1 MFKDRDEALKQMN
14 EALLEEAEP
23 EELWEEEIWEEDT
36 WEEEIPD
43 EDAYNADPAGEDL
56 DLYSQELS
64 RGPQKGITG
73 LALTAMGLMAAIL
86 GLLIYWALR
95 FGG

>member
-1 MFKDRDEALKQMN
+1 MFKDRDEALKQMSD
-14 EALLEEAEP
+14 ALLEEAEP
-23 EELWEEEIWEEDT
+23 EELWEEDIWEE
-36 WEEEIPD
+36 ELPD
-43 EDAYNADPAGEDL
+43 EAAYNADPAGEDL
-56 DLYSQELS
+56 ELYSQELS
-64 RGPQKGITG
+64 PGPQKGITG

>member
-1 MFKDRDEALKQMN
+1 MFKDRDEALKQMSD
-14 EALLEEAEP
+14 ALLEEAEP
-23 EELWEEEIWEEDT
+23 EELWEEDIWEEDL
-36 WEEEIPD
+36 PD
-43 EDAYNADPAGEDL
+43 EAAYNADPAGEDL
-56 DLYSQELS
+56 ELYSLELS
-64 RGPQKGITG
+64 RSPQKGITG

>member
-14 EALLEEAEP
+14 DALLEEAEP
-23 EELWEEEIWEEDT
+23 EELWEEDIWEE
-36 WEEEIPD
+36 ELPD

-56 DLYSQELS
+56 ELYSQELPRS
-64 RGPQKGITG
+64 PQKGITG

-86 GLLIYWALR
+86 GLLIYWVVR

>member
-1 MFKDRDEALKQMN
+1 MFKDADEALKQMSD
-14 EALLEEAEP
+14 ALLEEAEP
-23 EELWEEEIWEEDT
+23 EELWEEEI

-64 RGPQKGITG
+64 QPPKRGITG

-86 GLLIYWALR
+86 AVLIYWLLR

>member
-1 MFKDRDEALKQMN
+1 MFKDRDEALKQMSD
-14 EALLEEAEP
+14 ALLEEAEP
-23 EELWEEEIWEEDT
+23 EELWEEDIWEE
-36 WEEEIPD
+36 ELPD
-43 EDAYNADPAGEDL
+43 EAAYNADPAGEDL
-56 DLYSQELS
+56 ELYSQELS
-64 RGPQKGITG
+64 RSPQKGITG

>member
-1 MFKDRDEALKQMN
+1 MFKDRDEALKQMSD
-14 EALLEEAEP
+14 ALLEEAEP
-23 EELWEEEIWEEDT
+23 EELWEEDIWEE
-36 WEEEIPD
+36 ELPD
-43 EDAYNADPAGEDL
+43 EDAYNADLAGEDL

-64 RGPQKGITG
+64 RSPKKGITG

>member
-23 EELWEEEIWEEDT
+23 EEVWEEDDL
-36 WEEEIPD
+36 WD
-43 EDAYNADPAGEDL
+43 EALDDDDAYNADLAGEDL

-64 RGPQKGITG
+64 QPPKRGITG
-73 LALTAMGLMAAIL
+73 LALTAIGLMAAIL
-86 GLLIYWALR
+86 AVLIYWVLR